1 MIFLFALL
9 LPATFAQQVVCPAV
23 WDPSA
28 PYFCTEREVQ
38 NEALGNGL
46 YNKLIP
52 PVEKFRVPV
61 DVTMGLNVY
70 KLVNL
75 DIQAAQIDLSV
86 WIRLSWTDKRLAWNT
101 STYNVTQT
109 TYYASNSNEESDIW
123 VPDLEMYNQERSVY
137 ECADKQAMVYPS
149 GFVFWSR
156 PCIVSALCSF
166 DELSK
171 MPFDKT
177 SCEME
182 FGGWSRSG
190 WDVYYIESNPPISFA
205 SESTAL
211 TTFQEYSLD
220 EGSSTATTVIYTY
233 PCCPNEPWPVLQ
245 YNIGFERATNYYVMK
260 IIVPNILFTFLSFA
274 PFWIDVRSGER
285 LSFGV
290 TILLAMVAVDI
301 IAAELLPICPE
312 YLFIEALVGGS
323 ILFAF
328 LSLVESCFVVYW
340 YFKNEHEAEE
350 NVAVNAINSTA
361 MAIASALHLKGKGSK
376 GAAESDVA
384 GSETPY
390 TTNTSSTPS
399 RPSTK
404 IDPSDEPGGDV
415 HVDDSNTDMFLDCDE
430 GPDVPPT
437 PTAVRPSLTRM
448 GSLRKS
454 FKKSFTNKN
463 AKEKEKENRKVYL
476 GERNLNEANV
486 LTGHRVDRVS
496 RWAFGLLYLL
506 FLIVMFAT
514 IPLW

>member
-1 MIFLFALL
+1 MIVLLGLL
-9 LPATFAQQVVCPAV
+9 LPLATFAQQAVCPTI
-23 WDPSA
+23 WNRGA

-38 NEALGNGL
+38 NGALGNGT
-46 YNKLIP
+46 YNKLVP

-61 DVTMGLNVY
+61 DVKMGLNVY

-86 WIRLSWTDKRLAWNT
+86 WIRLSWTDKRLAWDTN
-101 STYNVTQT
+101 TYNVSQT
-109 TYYASNSNEESDIW
+109 SYYASNSNEESVIW

-166 DELSK
+166 NELSK

-190 WDVYYIESNPPISFA
+190 WDVYYIEADPPISFA
-205 SESTAL
+205 QESSSL
-211 TTFQEYSLD
+211 TTYQEYSLD
-220 EGSSTATTVIYTY
+220 EGSSTATTIVYTY
-233 PCCPNEPWPVLQ
+233 PCCPNEPWPVIQ
-245 YNIGFERATNYYVMK
+245 YVIGFERATNYYVLK

-274 PFWIDVRSGER
+274 PFWVDVRSGER
-285 LSFGV
+285 LSFGI

-301 IAAELLPICPE
+301 IAADLLPICPE

-340 YFKNEHEAEE
+340 YYKNEHEAEE
-350 NVAVNAINSTA
+350 NVAVNSINSAA

-376 GAAESDVA
+376 DTAEGS
-384 GSETPY
+384 GGNSETPI
-390 TTNTSSTPS
+390 TSSAHS
-399 RPSTK
+399 RPSTHF
-404 IDPSDEPGGDV
+404 DPSDDPGGGA

-430 GPDVPPT
+430 GPDVPPP
-437 PTAVRPSLTRM
+437 PTAVRPSLTTM
-448 GSLRKS
+448 GSLRKR
-454 FKKSFTNKN
+454 FKRSFTNKN
-463 AKEKEKENRKVYL
+463 AKENRKVYL
-476 GERNLNEANV
+476 RERNLNEANV
-486 LTGHRVDRVS
+486 LTGHRVDRAS
-496 RWAFGLLYLL
+496 RWAFVVLYIL
-506 FLIVMFAT
+506 FLTVMFAT
-514 IPLW
+514 IPLWE